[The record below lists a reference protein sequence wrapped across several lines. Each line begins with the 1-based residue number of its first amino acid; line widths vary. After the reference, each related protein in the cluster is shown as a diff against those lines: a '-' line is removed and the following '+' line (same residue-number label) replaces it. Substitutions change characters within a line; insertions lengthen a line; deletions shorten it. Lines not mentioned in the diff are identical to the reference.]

1 MGCKI
6 MVFRVVKHLRSME
19 KEVGDERCL
28 EARNQG
34 LS

>member
-1 MGCKI
+1 